1 MSNKSKLF
9 IRSKEHTG
17 NQEEG
22 KHEVLVKQQQKKE
35 TGGESEVWQ
44 AEIIETFVVANCQKT
59 LQ

>member
-1 MSNKSKLF
+1 MF

-22 KHEVLVKQQQKKE
+22 KHKVLVNNNKKKE
-35 TGGESEVWQ
+35 TEGESEVWQ
-44 AEIIETFVVANCQKT
+44 AEIIETSVVASCQNT